1 MSESVF
7 ITGATGFIGK
17 ALLRRLVA
25 AGTYSIT
32 ALVRHVPE
40 QKSNEPNW
48 VIGDLLDCKTYK
60 SSLRNIDVVIH
71 LAATTGKASPYEH
84 ELTNVEGTRKLLE
97 AAKTAGVQRFVH
109 ISTIA
114 VTFPDQRW
122 YPYAR
127 TKKRAETLVRESGI
141 PSIILRP
148 TIVLGEESPI
158 WRSLSRVASR
168 SIILMPDSGRVLV
181 QPILVTDLV
190 YGIEQTLSMRQFRG
204 ETLDL
209 GGPSPLPFAE
219 FMRAIHRG
227 LKGKEPW
234 LFPVP
239 LLPFRAALGL
249 LEPVA
254 RPILPITAGQLAVFA
269 NDSAVTPNWLHDTL
283 KGRMRSLDEM
293 IASIIVGTSGREFRV
308 TKEIAPSR
316 SSAPAG
322 EPAHASTEHAVF
334 TRYLTNEAPTEYVA
348 EQYRMAL
355 AARGLAKDD
364 DFSAF
369 DRVTLN
375 LARRGLLCV
384 RLADAYC
391 AIFRRH
397 GALRRKL
404 ILLMAI
410 VEHTAPYSDQFD
422 RPIPR
427 GVIGLATF
435 LFLQGAQF
443 ALSLMV
449 GAALLLPAHLLTL
462 YRSTREGQGGIQ

>member
-17 ALLRRLVA
+17 ALIRRLIA

-48 VIGDLLDCKTYK
+48 IVGDLLDSKTYQ
-60 SSLRNIDVVIH
+60 SSLRNFDAVIH

-97 AAKTAGVQRFVH
+97 AAKTAGVQRFVYV
-109 ISTIA
+109 STVT
-114 VTFPDQRW
+114 VTFPDRRW
-122 YPYAR
+122 HSYAR
-127 TKKRAETLVRESGI
+127 TKKRAETLVRQSGI

-158 WRSLSRVASR
+158 WRSLSRIASR
-168 SIILMPDSGRVLV
+168 SIILMPNGGRVLV

-190 YGIEQTLSMRQFRG
+190 YGIEQALSKCQFQG
-204 ETLDL
+204 EALDL

-219 FMRAIHRG
+219 FVRAIHRG
-227 LKGKEPW
+227 LRGKEPW

-239 LLPFRAALGL
+239 LLPVRGVLGL

-254 RPILPITAGQLAVFA
+254 RPVLPITAGQLALFA
-269 NDSAVTPNWLHDTL
+269 YNSAVTPNWLHDTL
-283 KGRMRSLDEM
+283 KGRMLSLEET
-293 IASIIVGTSGREFRV
+293 IASIIVGTSGQESAV
-308 TKEIAPSR
+308 TKEITRS
-316 SSAPAG
+316 SSAPTG
-322 EPAHASTEHAVF
+322 EPSHRDMAYVVF
-334 TRYLTNEAPTEYVA
+334 TQYLTNQAPTEYIA
-348 EQYRMAL
+348 KQYRMAL

-375 LARRGLLCV
+375 LARRGLV
-384 RLADAYC
+384 WTRFADAYC

-410 VEHTAPYSDQFD
+410 VEHTPPYSDRFD

-427 GVIGLATF
+427 SVIGLVSF
-435 LFLQGAQF
+435 LFLQGIQF
-443 ALSLMV
+443 TLSLMV
-449 GAALLLPAHLLTL
+449 GAALLLPAHLLSL
-462 YRSTREGQGGIQ
+462 YRSTREGQEGIQ